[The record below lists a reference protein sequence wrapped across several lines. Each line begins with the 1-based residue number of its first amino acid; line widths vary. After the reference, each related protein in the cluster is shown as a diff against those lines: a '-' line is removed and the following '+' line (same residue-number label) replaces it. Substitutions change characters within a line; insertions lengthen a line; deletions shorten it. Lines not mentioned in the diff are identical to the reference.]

1 MRTVLIEDPNGY
13 LRAYLVRDQD
23 PDEMAEQGIPLETP
37 AIDGIEWVDVERDI
51 HNALIRRGIFST
63 KELERSQDKVLGIVS
78 RVVRRHVILKIKE
91 EENNGY

>member
-63 KELERSQDKVLGIVS
+63 KQLERSQDKVLGIVS

>member
-23 PDEMAEQGIPLETP
+23 PDEMAEQGIPLQTP
-37 AIDGIEWVDVERDI
+37 GIDGIEWVDVERDI